1 MIFRILIHLRCKA
14 GPGKSSRD
22 GRLGSRSSGAGLLL
36 WIHKYIYIYRMRLV
50 TGSGEVRQVSPD
62 YRCWVRPVSPNLSFP
77 GIQRRINSRLRHVAT
92 CCDMFF
98 MSFFS
103 LVKTGVHHILQDMDV
118 TGAGALRST
127 ISRPSENDDG
137 EREWERERSWNE
149 ILHVATYGD

>member
-1 MIFRILIHLRCKA
+1 M
-14 GPGKSSRD
+14 
-22 GRLGSRSSGAGLLL
+22 
-36 WIHKYIYIYRMRLV
+36 
-50 TGSGEVRQVSPD
+50 
-62 YRCWVRPVSPNLSFP
+62 SPNLSFP
-77 GIQRRINSRLRHVAT
+77 GIQRRIVGCDMLRHAAT

-137 EREWERERSWNE
+137 EREKERERE
-149 ILHVATYGD
+149 IMKRDSTCGDIWRHMATKFIYIHNG